1 MDGGLCH
8 FFPHPGLSLPKRW
21 KDLMQY
27 QLLILRTYRD
37 FSSSVWLVYDQ
48 AFSEHAAASRL
59 TDWSSTN
66 VQLFNFHSAGSS
78 ARGTPLVTSN
88 DSPEPPGSS
97 SSVIHWK
104 SWNKERCTASFAAT
118 LTGAVCAIS
127 CPNQSVK
134 ARSDESK
141 RHSALQVPQGR
152 AFGLR
157 LPLVYP
163 FSSCLSWTRGRSL
176 CLISVIVIKLTFL
189 VLSEL

>member
-1 MDGGLCH
+1 MQPLHGSPTGLPRTFNCSTFIQPVRQPVALRWSPRMTRLSH
-8 FFPHPGLSLPKRW
+8 QVPPRRLFIGNPGIR
-21 KDLMQY
+21 
-27 QLLILRTYRD
+27 
-37 FSSSVWLVYDQ
+37 
-48 AFSEHAAASRL
+48 
-59 TDWSSTN
+59 
-66 VQLFNFHSAGSS
+66 
-78 ARGTPLVTSN
+78 
-88 DSPEPPGSS
+88 
-97 SSVIHWK
+97 
-104 SWNKERCTASFAAT
+104 RCTASFAAT

-163 FSSCLSWTRGRSL
+163 FSSCLPWTRGRSL

>member
-1 MDGGLCH
+1 
-8 FFPHPGLSLPKRW
+8 
-21 KDLMQY
+21 MQY

-37 FSSSVWLVYDQ
+37 FSGRVWLVYDQ

-88 DSPEPPGSS
+88 DLPEPPGSS

-104 SWNKERCTASFAAT
+104 SWNEGRCTASFATT
-118 LTGAVCAIS
+118 LTGAVCAQVFTG
-127 CPNQSVK
+127 QSP
-134 ARSDESK
+134 ALTSQSK
-141 RHSALQVPQGR
+141 RAVMSPNVIAALQVPQGR
-152 AFGLR
+152 PFGLR

-163 FSSCLSWTRGRSL
+163 FSSCLPWTRGRSL
-176 CLISVIVIKLTFL
+176 CLISVIVIRLTFL
-189 VLSEL
+189 VLSDL